1 MKNQTSTYSALN
13 INFDYLFPFTYS
25 ANVLIPPST
34 YIFCDS
40 HHRVLG
46 FRGFN
51 THQIKKH
58 QKSRRE
64 KIDFQ
69 HSTLSG
75 IPLKWISSS
84 LVVVDTF
91 DVRIISDIWYFA
103 NDIKTEE
110 RERVIKQNSSSR
122 RTDNVYISFSHQN
135 WCSSFSQRIEL
146 STGWRGERSA
156 QIAEEK
162 FISRN
167 INKNDSHVRFYN
179 LFHGAHTRMRN
190 IWSRPKWE
198 RFWNQ

>member
-34 YIFCDS
+34 YLFFVIPTIVCLAFVALTHIKS
-40 HHRVLG
+40 K
-46 FRGFN
+46 N
-51 THQIKKH
+51 TKK
-58 QKSRRE
+58 KSRRE
-64 KIDFQ
+64 KIDFK

-103 NDIKTEE
+103 NDIRPEE

-122 RTDNVYISFSHQN
+122 RTDNEQSVYLAFPIKHQS
-135 WCSSFSQRIEL
+135 WCSSFSQRSEL
-146 STGWRGERSA
+146 STAQGWRGERDQHKS
-156 QIAEEK
+156 QK
-162 FISRN
+162 
-167 INKNDSHVRFYN
+167 KNSY
-179 LFHGAHTRMRN
+179 LA
-190 IWSRPKWE
+190 I
-198 RFWNQ
+198 